1 MSSKYLVVGGGVY
14 GAGTAWELATRGED
28 VTLLEATDI
37 ADGASGGLGKRGV
50 RANGRDP
57 RELPLMELAYDLWPQ
72 VSREIGAAESYE
84 RTGHL
89 LLYENQTGGLQGG
102 FESAQARANVQNEF
116 GVETEVLD
124 GDEVREMEPG
134 VSEEVIGALYC
145 PNDGVADHTAI
156 TRSLARAAQDHGA
169 TVREHTPVRELEHNG
184 SRVTAVHTADE
195 RFAVDQTV
203 FLLSNTHVP
212 QLVESEFD
220 ISLPVW
226 NMFPQVSATEQMDDI
241 PVNHLI
247 GHDSRRLALKEI
259 SENRVMISGGWRGE
273 WDEDLQQSI
282 TLEERVEG
290 NAADARAVF
299 PDLAGIEVE
308 SSDASRQESVTVDH
322 VPIIDTLPG
331 ADNMIIGTGWSG
343 HGFAISLAINRLLTR
358 WAIEGTRPS
367 RLSPFSLERLQR
379 PE

>member
-1 MSSKYLVVGGGVY
+1 MSSEYLVVGGGVY

-28 VTLLEATDI
+28 VTLLEATEV
-37 ADGASGGLGKRGV
+37 AAGASGGLGKRGV

-57 RELPLMELAYDLWPQ
+57 RELPLMEVAYDLWPQ
-72 VSREIGAAESYE
+72 VSREIDAEDAYE

-89 LLYENQTGGLQGG
+89 LLYENETGGLQGG
-102 FESAQARANVQNEF
+102 FESARARANVQNEF

-124 GDEVREMEPG
+124 GVEVREMEPG
-134 VSEEVIGALYC
+134 VSEDVIGALHC
-145 PNDGVADHTAI
+145 PNDGIADHTTI
-156 TRSLARAAQDHGA
+156 TRSLARAAEAHGA
-169 TVREHTPVRELEHNG
+169 TVRENAPVRGLERDG
-184 SRVTAVHTADE
+184 SRVTAVRTADE

-212 QLVESEFD
+212 QLVEDELD

-226 NMFPQVSATEQMDDI
+226 NMYPQVSATEPMDEV

-259 SENRVMISGGWRGE
+259 SESRVMISGGWRGE
-273 WDEDLQQSI
+273 WDEDAQQGI
-282 TLEERVEG
+282 ALDERVDG

-299 PDLAGIEVE
+299 PDLTGIEVE
-308 SSDASRQESVTVDH
+308 RSDASRRESVTVDH

-331 ADNMIIGTGWSG
+331 ADNMIVGTGWSG
-343 HGFAISLAINRLLTR
+343 HGFAISLAINRLLSR
-358 WAIEGTRPS
+358 WAIDGTRPS